1 MPFEAAGDDDEATEA
16 TLALPPASRL
26 KRRQPTSRQRSR
38 PRRQRGRHPC
48 WWWAGRPSETRRTPL
63 GMLVA
68 RRLSFAV
75 GRKGSSIASKSAVLS
90 RRERACVRAY
100 YKSEIGRP
108 VASIPQRA

>member
-1 MPFEAAGDDDEATEA
+1 
-16 TLALPPASRL
+16 
-26 KRRQPTSRQRSR
+26 
-38 PRRQRGRHPC
+38 
-48 WWWAGRPSETRRTPL
+48 
-63 GMLVA
+63 MLVA

-108 VASIPQRA
+108 RGLHSTACVRQQFFLLAFHPERGWERIVYFCPSAKHMVSTISVRLKTLVCNPHFYVQLTNFRRALRAHIIR

>member
-1 MPFEAAGDDDEATEA
+1 
-16 TLALPPASRL
+16 
-26 KRRQPTSRQRSR
+26 
-38 PRRQRGRHPC
+38 
-48 WWWAGRPSETRRTPL
+48 
-63 GMLVA
+63 MLVA